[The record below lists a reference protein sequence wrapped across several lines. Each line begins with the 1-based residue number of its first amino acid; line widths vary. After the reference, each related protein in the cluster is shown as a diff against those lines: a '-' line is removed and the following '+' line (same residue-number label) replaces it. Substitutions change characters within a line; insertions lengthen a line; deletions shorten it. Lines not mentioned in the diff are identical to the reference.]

1 METPSLDVKDRIE
14 QLKAIRKRLGWSE
27 EFCAYQLGVTYST
40 LNRWERGESLPR
52 SRAVLSAV
60 DRFIAKHGKAHTD
73 STVEGQQ
80 MGGSQ

>member
-1 METPSLDVKDRIE
+1 MPSVVKGRIE
-14 QLKAIRKRLGWSE
+14 QLKTIRKHLGWSE

-60 DRFIAKHGKAHTD
+60 DRFIAKYGKTHTD
-73 STVEGQQ
+73 SAVTGQQ
-80 MGGSQ
+80 TGGSQ